1 MSSSQE
7 YQAPKLT
14 RRDALK
20 ALAAATG
27 AVVLSNLPQE
37 WKTPIVEV
45 GVLPAHAQG
54 ASGPAPIVSNLFSFW
69 SLNGPVSSGR
79 PPQICQVSGSFNYFD
94 SLGQVTN
101 GSPVTGLFGGNQ
113 SFSTNGYFCGSC
125 NGSSGYMVFWFN
137 PTTCPANGTNSSII
151 LQLVVNGRYSNVAN
165 ATVRYESNT

>member
-7 YQAPKLT
+7 SQSPKLT

-45 GVLPAHAQG
+45 GVMPAHAQG
-54 ASGPAPIVSNLFSFW
+54 ASGPAPQISNLW
-69 SLNGPVSSGR
+69 SAWTSGGNSSCTVYG
-79 PPQICQVSGSFNYFD
+79 QFNYFD

-101 GSPVTGLFGGNQ
+101 GSTVNGSFNGNQ
-113 SFSTNGYFCGSC
+113 PFSSVFPTSLWFCGT
-125 NGSSGYMVFWFN
+125 SSGSNGALVFWLN
-137 PTTCPANGTNSSII
+137 STICPTNGTNSTIRV
-151 LQLVVNGRYSNVAN
+151 QLLVNGRYSNVLN
-165 ATVRYESNT
+165 GTVVVS